1 MPGEDSLSLLP
12 ESRDK
17 FNPIKIMIPN
27 DLEEFFGGIQ
37 QLVDRLIDQYDHVL
51 HLSAQRKG
59 VATYMVV
66 FVC

>member
-1 MPGEDSLSLLP
+1 
-12 ESRDK
+12 
-17 FNPIKIMIPN
+17 MIPN

-51 HLSAQRKG
+51 HISAQRKG